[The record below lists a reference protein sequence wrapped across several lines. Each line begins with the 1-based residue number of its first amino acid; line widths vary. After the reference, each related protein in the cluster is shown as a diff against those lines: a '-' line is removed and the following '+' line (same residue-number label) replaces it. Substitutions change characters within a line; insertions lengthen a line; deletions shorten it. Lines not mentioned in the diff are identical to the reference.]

1 MVLFME
7 QQETMERNAIPI
19 KPKET
24 KPKHDNKRKSSNHGG
39 GSAKKAK
46 NKNTVTSVLRIRG
59 L

>member
-19 KPKET
+19 KHKET

-46 NKNTVTSVLRIRG
+46 NKNTVRIRG